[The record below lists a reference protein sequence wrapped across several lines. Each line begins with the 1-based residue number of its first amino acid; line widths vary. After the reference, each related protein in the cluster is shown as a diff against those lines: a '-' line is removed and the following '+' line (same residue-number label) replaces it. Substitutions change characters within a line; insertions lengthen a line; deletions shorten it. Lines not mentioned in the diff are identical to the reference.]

1 MIKKYLAAAVTAAAF
16 FLMAHG
22 SVALAQNTAALS
34 DAEFNKFVSVNVE
47 LQKLIAQYEGAV
59 KAAGEDAAQRAAVES
74 ELKEKSHQ
82 VLAKNEVTP
91 ERYREIYKIVDAD
104 PELRTKALLQI
115 EQQGRK
121 E

>member
-1 MIKKYLAAAVTAAAF
+1 
-16 FLMAHG
+16 MALG
-22 SVALAQNTAALS
+22 PAALAQNTAALS

-47 LQKLIAQYEGAV
+47 LQKLIDEYEGAL
-59 KAAGEDAAQRAAVES
+59 KAAAEDPAKRVTLES
-74 ELKEKSHQ
+74 ELKDKSHQ

-104 PELRTKALLQI
+104 PELRTKALLEI
-115 EQQGRK
+115 EKQGRT